1 MDSAFVRSVAQGA
14 LLSPGS
20 DISRSLASTPSG
32 THSQISCLSE
42 TVSQQPRISS
52 ECAHSKGSTN
62 LGGVP
67 SCKSCNRLGSEQR
80 SSKSSRKTA
89 PTTASRPRSPST
101 LTPRELEK
109 SFRALSC
116 HHRKLQQKHADLMK
130 AHQEKDEEIARLNAK
145 VCALESELY
154 LTRLAYSDDLAVD
167 PLQTSLNQYDIR
179 PTREAISCDV
189 ALSAP
194 EPC

>member
-1 MDSAFVRSVAQGA
+1 MDSAVARSVAQGA
-14 LLSPGS
+14 LLSPVSQGS
-20 DISRSLASTPSG
+20 DISRSL
-32 THSQISCLSE
+32 
-42 TVSQQPRISS
+42 
-52 ECAHSKGSTN
+52 
-62 LGGVP
+62 
-67 SCKSCNRLGSEQR
+67 
-80 SSKSSRKTA
+80 
-89 PTTASRPRSPST
+89 TTASRPRSPST

-130 AHQEKDEEIARLNAK
+130 AHQEKDEEITRLNAK